1 MVNFKLIIKGLSR
14 LGIGGC
20 LKTVV
25 FNFTYFPI
33 RTAVRFPVFLA
44 GNVKVKNCNR
54 DSIKFD
60 KLGVKPGLLCLGLLD
75 MEYTYTKPLFLNLL
89 GTMIIHGNGFHHFA
103 SGAIIYVGP
112 NAVMEV
118 GNNFSVSHDAKFY
131 VREYLKIGD
140 NNMWSYYNVVMDND
154 GHPIYDKNGTL
165 INENKPV
172 VTGNNVWIGCRCTIL
187 KGTVIPDGS
196 ILGTNTIVRKC
207 LGVENAIWVG
217 ADSRMLRKDIYWER
231 KLM

>member
-60 KLGVKPGLLCLGLLD
+60 KRGGKTRIALFGFVGYGV
-75 MEYTYTKPLFLNLL
+75 Y
-89 GTMIIHGNGFHHFA
+89 
-103 SGAIIYVGP
+103 IY
-112 NAVMEV
+112 
-118 GNNFSVSHDAKFY
+118 
-131 VREYLKIGD
+131 
-140 NNMWSYYNVVMDND
+140 
-154 GHPIYDKNGTL
+154 
-165 INENKPV
+165 
-172 VTGNNVWIGCRCTIL
+172 
-187 KGTVIPDGS
+187 
-196 ILGTNTIVRKC
+196 
-207 LGVENAIWVG
+207 
-217 ADSRMLRKDIYWER
+217 
-231 KLM
+231 